1 MSPPSFP
8 ETRHS
13 VIERI
18 RAVDPTTRRDAFGD
32 LVSGYW
38 KPVYKHLRIT
48 WRLSEE
54 DAQDLTQAFFAEAFQ
69 KAWLERYAPEKARFR
84 TFVRLCADRVVMNW
98 KQSAARTK
106 RGGAAE
112 TVPLDF
118 EAAERE
124 LGAQQLSTPP
134 DAEDFFRR
142 EFVRALF
149 DRAVSEVRA
158 EYEAAG
164 RRVHLD
170 LFERYDL
177 APVEGQTYAGLA
189 RDFGLTTAQ
198 VTNYLA
204 QVRRSFRAHALDAL
218 QALSGSQDEFRRDA
232 RELFGLEIE

>member
-1 MSPPSFP
+1 MAPPSFP
-8 ETRHS
+8 QTRHS
-13 VIERI
+13 VIQRI
-18 RAVDPTTRRDAFGD
+18 RAADPAARRDAFGD
-32 LVSGYW
+32 LVTGYW

-54 DAQDLTQAFFAEAFQ
+54 DAQDLTQSFFSEAFQ
-69 KAWLERYAPEKARFR
+69 KAWLERYEPDKARFR

-98 KQSAARTK
+98 KQSASRAK

-112 TVPLDF
+112 TVALDF
-118 EAAERE
+118 DGAERE
-124 LGAQQLSTPP
+124 LGWQQLSTPP
-134 DAEDFFRR
+134 DAEEFFRH

-149 DRAVSEVRA
+149 DRAVREVRA

-164 RRVHLD
+164 RRVHLE

-177 APVEGQTYAGLA
+177 APSEGQTYAGLA
-189 RDFGLTTAQ
+189 REFGLTTAQ

-204 QVRRSFRAHALDAL
+204 QVRRSFRAHALEAL
-218 QALSGSQDEFRRDA
+218 RGLSGSDDEFRRDA